1 MKIGKIKGD
10 TPEKQSHMISKV
22 DETPKSYII
31 VEITIIHKYDT
42 R

>member
-1 MKIGKIKGD
+1 MKIGKIKAD